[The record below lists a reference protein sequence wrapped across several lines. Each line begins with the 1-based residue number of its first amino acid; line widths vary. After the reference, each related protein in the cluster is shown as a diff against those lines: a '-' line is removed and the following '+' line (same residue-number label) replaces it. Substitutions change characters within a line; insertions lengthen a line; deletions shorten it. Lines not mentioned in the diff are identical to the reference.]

1 MVVIIYYFVLN
12 LQMNYK
18 LIVFIIIFIIIT
30 LSVSVYT
37 VTYEIENKDL
47 TYDTK
52 TKNETDIIIIWVLI
66 ALMVS
71 FIIFLIILTILYYN
85 IRGKPEFE
93 KYKYY
98 NNEKIQMTP
107 GLIFGLFSIVSSL
120 ISWDYAGRNSL
131 YPQKEIFFFLTILS
145 IILIFVLKL

>member
-1 MVVIIYYFVLN
+1 
-12 LQMNYK
+12 MNYK
-18 LIVFIIIFIIIT
+18 LIGFIIIFIIIT

-37 VTYEIENKDL
+37 VTYEIENEDL

-66 ALMVS
+66 VFMVS
-71 FIIFLIILTILYYN
+71 FIIFLTILAIVYYK
-85 IRGKPEFE
+85 IRFKPEFK
-93 KYKYY
+93 KYIDYY
-98 NNEKIQMTP
+98 NNKKIQMVP

-131 YPQKEIFFFLTILS
+131 YPQKEIFLFLTILS
-145 IILIFVLKL
+145 IILIFTLKI